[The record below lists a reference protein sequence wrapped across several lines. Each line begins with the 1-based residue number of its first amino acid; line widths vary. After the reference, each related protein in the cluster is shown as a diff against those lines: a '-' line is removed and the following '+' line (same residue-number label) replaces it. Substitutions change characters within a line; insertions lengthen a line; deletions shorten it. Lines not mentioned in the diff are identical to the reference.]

1 MIFYI
6 VRGDKIVAAPQV
18 AKLGFDI
25 NTFRCSYPSDYS
37 GVIPIVRTCSSLGDW
52 GILSGLPIALKE
64 LYPNAKVAIPT
75 TAWCE
80 KVFGQVY
87 TPSGIW
93 RNPWQN
99 VNTIFD
105 NNPFVDIRFDSMSEL
120 GLIEIAH
127 DHYRVFD
134 SLDVNVPLAE
144 QMFRFFGGDPTKH
157 DLRPELYFSPE
168 EVEVG
173 DQLLKD
179 LNLQK
184 FGTLLL
190 ASSFKGS
197 SEFGR
202 LQDNDE
208 VLRGNVNLYTHEN
221 RPELIKF
228 LYYSDFDI
236 SETPWNDYNLG
247 GEIQLINIKTFNLP
261 VRVQLYLKTQAIV
274 NIGYQSGMNDS
285 VGSRYCDMVT
295 LSPYSVEGLGSNVI
309 RGVEYYLQ
317 SPTNLVTF

>member
-1 MIFYI
+1 MVFYI
-6 VRGDKIVAAPQV
+6 VRDDKIVAAPQV
-18 AKLGFDI
+18 TKLGFDI
-25 NTFRCSYPSDYS
+25 NKFRTAYPPNFN
-37 GVIPIVRTCSSLGDW
+37 GIIPIVRTCSSLGDW
-52 GILSGLPIALKE
+52 GILSGLPRAIKE
-64 LYPNAKVAIPT
+64 LYPKAKVAVPT
-75 TAWCE
+75 AQWCE
-80 KVFGQVY
+80 RVFGNVY
-87 TPSGIW
+87 QSTEW
-93 RNPWQN
+93 EYPWDN

-120 GLIEIAH
+120 GLTEIAH

-134 SLDVNVPLAE
+134 DNDVYTPLAE
-144 QMFRFFGGDPTKH
+144 QIFTFFGGDPSKH

-168 EVEVG
+168 EIEVG

-197 SEFGR
+197 AEFGR

-208 VLRGNVNLYTHEN
+208 VLCNEVHYQIIANG
-221 RPELIKF
+221 IKF

-236 SETPWNDYNLG
+236 SQTHWNDFIIT
-247 GEIQLINIKTFNLP
+247 GENHLINLKKFNLSI
-261 VRVQLYLKTQAIV
+261 RVQLYLKTQAIV

-285 VGSRYCDMVT
+285 VGSRYGNMIT
-295 LSPYSVEGLGSNVI
+295 LCPYTREELGSNAI
-309 RGVEYYLQ
+309 LGVAYYFGQELK
-317 SPTNLVTF
+317 

>member
-37 GVIPIVRTCSSLGDW
+37 GIIPIVRTCSSLGDW
-52 GILSGLPIALKE
+52 GILSGLPRAIKE
-64 LYPNAKVAIPT
+64 LYPKAKVAVPT
-75 TAWCE
+75 AQWCE
-80 KVFGQVY
+80 RVFGQVY

-105 NNPFVDIRFDSMSEL
+105 NNPFVDIRFDSASEI
-120 GLIEIAH
+120 GLHEVPH

-134 SLDVNVPLAE
+134 PLDVNVPLAE

-157 DLRPELYFSPE
+157 DLRPELYFSQSE
-168 EVEVG
+168 MIEGNELMRRLRI
-173 DQLLKD
+173 DSY
-179 LNLQK
+179 NY
-184 FGTLLL
+184 GTLLL
-190 ASSFKGS
+190 ASSFKGNAN
-197 SEFGR
+197 FGR
-202 LQDNDE
+202 LQDNDAMLRSE
-208 VLRGNVNLYTHEN
+208 VELYNT
-221 RPELIKF
+221 PF

-236 SETPWNDYNLG
+236 SDHPLWNRFNKL
-247 GEIQLINIKTFNLP
+247 EHSKLINLKKFNLP
-261 VRVQLYLKTQAIV
+261 IRVQLYLKVRASV

-285 VGSRYCDMVT
+285 VGSKDSNMIT
-295 LSPYSVEGLGSNVI
+295 LSPYTKEELGSNVI
-309 RGVEYYLQ
+309 RGVYYYIQ
-317 SPTNLVTF
+317 NSTDLVKF